1 MRTCKVI
8 LVILFVLMTALTCFS
23 HFYRQESVDDTPP
36 VLTCTEEVLEVS
48 VNASQGELLR
58 GITAWD
64 DRDGDLTGEIM
75 VDHISTLIS
84 ANTAKITYVVFDH
97 ADNASKLTRTVAYT
111 DYEAPKFSLS
121 QPLIF
126 DVGKTVTLMDR
137 LTAYDLVD
145 GDLTGSIRMTVQNL
159 NIAAASTY
167 SITLQVTNS
176 LGDTAIVPLS
186 VIMRE
191 NGKLPSI
198 ALQEYLVYLKQGDRF
213 DPESYLLRV
222 TELIAGRE
230 RTCPLDE
237 VSIDSK
243 VDMDHPGVYEVT
255 FQYTGEAGTGKTILT
270 VVVE

>member
-64 DRDGDLTGEIM
+64 DRDGDL
-75 VDHISTLIS
+75 
-84 ANTAKITYVVFDH
+84 
-97 ADNASKLTRTVAYT
+97 ASKLTRTVAYT

-159 NIAAASTY
+159 NIAAAGTY

-255 FQYTGEAGTGKTILT
+255 YQYTGEAGTGKTILT

>member
-159 NIAAASTY
+159 NIAAA
-167 SITLQVTNS
+167 
-176 LGDTAIVPLS
+176 GDQQSGGYCHCAAVCDHAGERQAAIHCLAGVP
-186 VIMRE
+186 
-191 NGKLPSI
+191 GLP
-198 ALQEYLVYLKQGDRF
+198 
-213 DPESYLLRV
+213 
-222 TELIAGRE
+222 
-230 RTCPLDE
+230 
-237 VSIDSK
+237 
-243 VDMDHPGVYEVT
+243 
-255 FQYTGEAGTGKTILT
+255 EAGGSL
-270 VVVE
+270 